1 MAYDARDEPCTEA
14 LRLQVEADV
23 HFGVRHL
30 GLVMTLADTAPTLV
44 VLDVARLVQA
54 FRHSSKPSP
63 LIVLLTI
70 CAIGLQEGGAN
81 NHPRCRVLRATPRTQ
96 YAL

>member
-23 HFGVRHL
+23 HFCVGHL
-30 GLVMTLADTAPTLV
+30 GFVMTLADTTPIFV
-44 VLDVARLVQA
+44 VLDEARLVQA

-63 LIVLLTI
+63 LIVLLTM
-70 CAIGLQEGGAN
+70 CAIDFQEGGAN
-81 NHPRCRVLRATPRTQ
+81 NHPRCRVLRGTPRTQ